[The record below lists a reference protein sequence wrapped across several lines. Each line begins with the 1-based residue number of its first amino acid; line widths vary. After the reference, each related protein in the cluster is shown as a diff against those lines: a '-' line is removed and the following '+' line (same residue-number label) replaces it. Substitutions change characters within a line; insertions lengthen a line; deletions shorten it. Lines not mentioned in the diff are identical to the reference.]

1 MGPSGSMTSMVGKS
15 VFLQGL
21 HQILFHQPHDID
33 FPANGISQSVP
44 AQSPRLLVR
53 AHKTKS
59 QIHVQFLRPPPTR
72 PSLKFGED
80 FLLSAK
86 TPGLCQP
93 ATQRDTF
100 VFE

>member
-1 MGPSGSMTSMVGKS
+1 MERGLSGSMTSMVGKS

-33 FPANGISQSVP
+33 FLANAISWSVP

-53 AHKTKS
+53 APKTES
-59 QIHVQFLRPPPTR
+59 EIYVQFPPPN
-72 PSLKFGED
+72 LKFGED
-80 FLLSAK
+80 FLLLAK
-86 TPGLCQP
+86 IPGLCQSV
-93 ATQRDTF
+93 TQRDTF